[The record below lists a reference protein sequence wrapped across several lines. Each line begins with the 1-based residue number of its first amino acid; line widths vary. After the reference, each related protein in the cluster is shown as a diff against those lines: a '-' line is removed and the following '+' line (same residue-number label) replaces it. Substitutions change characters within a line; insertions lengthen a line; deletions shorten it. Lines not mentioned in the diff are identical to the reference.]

1 MRKTEAKKNQSY
13 CWLFKPRIII
23 WSFWRR
29 RKWSGIQVNDP
40 HPEEERQ
47 FSDLVTFTHDSDF
60 IEEVSVSLDNSDHA
74 SDFSAESDSYGDK
87 SEDEDNFWEDVDIL
101 DDPFT
106 EESNLE
112 RQQREMGKKLA
123 NWAATG
129 NIPRTQVNELLK
141 LLRSNAGLMY
151 LPLTLKNSF
160 KNS

>member
-1 MRKTEAKKNQSY
+1 M
-13 CWLFKPRIII
+13 
-23 WSFWRR
+23 
-29 RKWSGIQVNDP
+29 
-40 HPEEERQ
+40 
-47 FSDLVTFTHDSDF
+47 
-60 IEEVSVSLDNSDHA
+60 DNSDHA

-101 DDPFT
+101 DDLFT

-129 NIPRTQVNELLK
+129 CIPRTQVNELLK

-151 LPLTLKNSF
+151 LPLT
-160 KNS
+160 